1 LVKLYADE
9 PAADTVRSLSG
20 LVVSQLARVEV
31 PAALW
36 RKHRLGELSASD
48 AGVLVSAFEAD
59 YFGTGEQP
67 ARFFVVGVTAQILDY
82 AARLVA
88 AHGLRAY
95 DATQLAS
102 ARAVDDAIPKGL
114 AFLVFD
120 KTLRSAAAAE
130 GLALLPG

>member
-1 LVKLYADE
+1 VSTAFADSSAVVKLYADE
-9 PAADTVRSLSG
+9 ADADNVRSLSG

-48 AGVLVSAFEAD
+48 ANVLVSD
-59 YFGTGEQP
+59 L
-67 ARFFVVGVTAQILDY
+67 VGLTAQILDH

-88 AHGLRAY
+88 VHGLRAY

-102 ARAVDDAIPKGL
+102 ARAVDDAVPDGLVFL
-114 AFLVFD
+114 AFD
-120 KTLRSAAAAE
+120 KALRAAAAAE
-130 GLALLPG
+130 GLELLPE